1 MFNNIVS
8 SWNKR
13 RRSKSLD
20 QLNPCECNLQPQELY
35 VFFVSHLKL
44 CFSVSFFFCRGV
56 QAGRAMALADEGAG
70 DGGGGAAAAAGE
82 EEEQLLNGVHAQ
94 GDGGGDQH
102 VQ

>member
-1 MFNNIVS
+1 MEQEEEKQIA
-8 SWNKR
+8 
-13 RRSKSLD
+13 RSTEPL
-20 QLNPCECNLQPQELY
+20 
-35 VFFVSHLKL
+35 
-44 CFSVSFFFCRGV
+44 GV

-82 EEEQLLNGVHAQ
+82 EEEQLLHGVHAQ